1 MQADN
6 ALCRAIMQVC
16 YDPFPNETRFVE
28 LCRKLAGLTQ
38 PQVWDQAMT
47 LEGHGYLARRKREVH
62 TSRSFATLVS
72 GICLPRPD
80 VADQFLNRPPE
91 PEPRARW
98 IGCRPTD

>member
-1 MQADN
+1 MQA
-6 ALCRAIMQVC
+6 C
-16 YDPFPNETRFVE
+16 YDPFPNETRFVA

-38 PQVWDQAMT
+38 PRVRDQALM
-47 LEGHGYLARRKREVH
+47 LEGHGYLARRKREVQ
-62 TSRSFATLVS
+62 TFRSFATLVT

-91 PEPRARW
+91 PEPRAPR